1 MLHVLEAVAKSVSAG
16 IFVVGIN
23 FSAGLLYPPLGVDT
37 PLEAL
42 NRFVTWFTW
51 ALPQALE
58 AR

>member
-1 MLHVLEAVAKSVSAG
+1 MLHALEALGQSLYVSLFA
-16 IFVVGIN
+16 VGIN